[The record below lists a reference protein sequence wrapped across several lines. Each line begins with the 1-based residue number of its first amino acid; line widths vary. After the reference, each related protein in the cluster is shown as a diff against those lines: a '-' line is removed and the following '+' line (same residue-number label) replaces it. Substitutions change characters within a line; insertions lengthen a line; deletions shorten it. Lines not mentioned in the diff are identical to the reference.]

1 MVSPGLIISPFAKSA
16 AVKLSP
22 SVLSAFSVKPEL
34 LIISATF
41 WAVATLFNG
50 AAASWASFNAFCA
63 SAFLSSVASAG
74 KSFTACS
81 AFFRSS
87 ASFFAFSAV
96 VGPFT
101 EPFVLLVISP
111 ASTSNFTVLLV
122 ASSAVSTTATVP
134 LPLMKF
140 TVSYGFT
147 KSRASP
153 LFCRFQPAFNTSETV
168 AALLPALLTISAA
181 SLAVIGADL
190 LSLPALGVV
199 LFGSN
204 ACLLVSFTVGRLLP
218 MFANCIGLFVLL
230 SPLFMEAIT
239 SPFGTSWALSF
250 GLPFTTSPAL

>member
-1 MVSPGLIISPFAKSA
+1 M
-16 AVKLSP
+16 
-22 SVLSAFSVKPEL
+22 
-34 LIISATF
+34 
-41 WAVATLFNG
+41 FNG
-50 AAASWASFNAFCA
+50 AAASWAALSASWAAFFA
-63 SAFLSSVASAG
+63 SGVASAG

-111 ASTSNFTVLLV
+111 ASTSNFTVLLA

-204 ACLLVSFTVGRLLP
+204 ACLVVSFTVGKLLP
-218 MFANCIGLFVLL
+218 MFAKCIGLFAVLL

-239 SPFGTSWALSF
+239 SPFGTSGAPSF